1 MSRGRSRAIAFAP
14 VLVALMAGLAAL
26 PLSGAAR
33 PAGAAQAGAVP
44 TQQPKMEGLQTSR
57 TGPLEDPVLEAR
69 ATALAAK
76 LRCPVCQGLSIQD
89 SPSPLAQDMKDLIR
103 GQVAAGATDREVR
116 DYFISK
122 YGEWVLLEPEARG
135 FNLLVYLLPAL
146 ALLAGIGLIFVAV
159 RRWTAP
165 EEEGGALA
173 EPTPRH

>member
-1 MSRGRSRAIAFAP
+1 MSHGRGRAVAFAP
-14 VLVALMAGLAAL
+14 VLMALVASLAAH
-26 PLSGAAR
+26 PASGAAP
-33 PAGAAQAGAVP
+33 PAGATQAGAVQ

-57 TGPLEDPVLEAR
+57 SGPLEDPVLEAR
-69 ATALAAK
+69 ATALAAQ

-135 FNLLVYLLPAL
+135 FNLLVYLLPGL
-146 ALLAGIGLIFVAV
+146 ALLAGAGLIFVAV

-165 EEEGGALA
+165 EDEAVA
-173 EPTPRH
+173 PSP